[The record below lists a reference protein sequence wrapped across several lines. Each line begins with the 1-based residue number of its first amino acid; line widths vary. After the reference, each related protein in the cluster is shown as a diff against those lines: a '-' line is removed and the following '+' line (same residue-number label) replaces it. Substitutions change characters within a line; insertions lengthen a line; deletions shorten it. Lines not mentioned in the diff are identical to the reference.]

1 VSDQGLQLI
10 WLLGEVTSALLHLK
24 QSEFH
29 ALYIVAYGR
38 FSGLLWGSLLAL
50 LLKTCVAMELVPCE
64 GSDKVIRWVN
74 ESQLKFIVGI

>member
-50 LLKTCVAMELVPCE
+50 LLKTCVAMELV
-64 GSDKVIRWVN
+64 GSDKVIRGVN